1 MQSQIKTVMV
11 KNSTSVPNKCNL
23 TFYLNIMISNII
35 SGILKE
41 TTGIYGELSY
51 ATQFIS
57 R

>member
-11 KNSTSVPNKCNL
+11 KNSTSVPNKFNL
-23 TFYLNIMISNII
+23 IFYLNIMSSNII
-35 SGILKE
+35 TGILKE